1 MDFPVFQL
9 QEWLFSCEFPIYRD
23 KYTRNSFEINHYKVG
38 GKPGTEL
45 LGLVTSRDIDFLKS
59 HEYDKKLSDIMTK
72 KDDLGKFTQ
81 ILYHAHE
88 IDFIQESPR
97 KSRNRTMYKF

>member
-1 MDFPVFQL
+1 MDFPVSQL
-9 QEWLFSCEFPIYRD
+9 QEWLFSRGFSTYSNNLIGI
-23 KYTRNSFEINHYKVG
+23 KFERNHYKVG

-72 KDDLGKFTQ
+72 KDDLGKFTL
-81 ILYHAHE
+81 IPYPTY
-88 IDFIQESPR
+88 I
-97 KSRNRTMYKF
+97 K